1 MRQEESLFYLPQYRE
16 SLLDRITNAYFKR
29 GAEQPQSPPAKSKS
43 RGGAGGRDRGGA
55 NCGVRLYY
63 NALKMNERKKVL
75 INQSFANQD
84 QELEECSFHPD
95 LSLSKVV
102 QDKERKLRAKVGT
115 FNLLFG
121 RANSKQMKV
130 EELRLVKE
138 EKELRTLRQKPEI
151 NKVYRPFT
159 VSSKLIVKARRAL
172 FLPEGKENVDT
183 SSLLYEESRLK
194 EERRKS
200 QVEMQGKKY
209 SFQPEINKSS
219 LKKVKLLGK
228 GFEDRM
234 LMFEELRQLK
244 LSIEAV

>member
-16 SLLDRITNAYFKR
+16 SLLDRITNAYFRR
-29 GAEQPQSPPAKSKS
+29 GAEQPESPPNKSNA
-43 RGGAGGRDRGGA
+43 RGGGSGKVKGSA

-63 NALKMNERKKVL
+63 NALKMNERKKAVC
-75 INQSFANQD
+75 NQSFANQQ

-95 LSLSKVV
+95 LSLSRVV
-102 QDKERKLRAKVGT
+102 EDKEQKLRAKIGT

-121 RANSKQMKV
+121 RANSRLLKV

-151 NKVYRPFT
+151 NKVYKPFT
-159 VSSKLIVKARRAL
+159 ISSKLIVKARRAL

-183 SSLLYEESRLK
+183 SSLLYEESRVK

-200 QVEMQGKKY
+200 QAEMQGRKY
-209 SFQPEINKSS
+209 SFRPEINKSS
-219 LKKVKLLGK
+219 LKTVKLLGK
-228 GFEDRM
+228 GFEERM
-234 LMFEELRQLK
+234 VMFEELRQLK
-244 LSIEAV
+244 LSKATM